1 MMPSLRSAQVI
12 DCWSG
17 LRPERPLIRLET
29 ERLPSGRIWCE
40 QVPYSDHRSFAPSR
54 FLSLS
59 LSLSP
64 PLVFSFALA
73 PSRLPPRAL
82 PSRSLSLSLFKPGC
96 GLTACSRGSRP
107 TPHLCTPRATCQHS
121 QLRPWRLRD
130 DAALGL
136 RRQSCRPCQGTGREG
151 EALTSR
157 STSSGTSVGILL
169 QLGVDPDDAS
179 ATNTIANNRLH
190 SRSGEISK
198 ERARRLSEKCALSR
212 KRKIALRQTSDP

>member
-1 MMPSLRSAQVI
+1 MLVRTQTGAPPHPLGDRAPPEWQDLVRAGSLLGPPLFRS
-12 DCWSG
+12 
-17 LRPERPLIRLET
+17 L
-29 ERLPSGRIWCE
+29 
-40 QVPYSDHRSFAPSR
+40 SFS
-54 FLSLS
+54 LSLS

-136 RRQSCRPCQGTGREG
+136 RRQSCRPCQGTGREV

>member
-1 MMPSLRSAQVI
+1 MIVGPDSDRSAPSSAWRPSASRVAG
-12 DCWSG
+12 SG
-17 LRPERPLIRLET
+17 
-29 ERLPSGRIWCE
+29 
-40 QVPYSDHRSFAPSR
+40 ASR
-54 FLSLS
+54 FLTRTTALSLPLVFSLSLS

-136 RRQSCRPCQGTGREG
+136 RRQSCRPCQGTGREV